1 MQPMKNIVFENAY
14 QKNARTLLDKLN
26 SAEAILVG
34 AAAGMSASC
43 GYNFFYQ
50 NDAIFQKYLGDFH
63 KKYGF
68 TGAFNGFYYHYPSP
82 EAHWA
87 FLVRMGYMEY
97 ECPTGQ
103 PYYDLMELLEGK
115 NYHIMTTNQDFQ
127 FTRVVSEEKLSAIQ
141 GDFRYYQCS
150 RRCHDQIYYNK
161 DMVYAMNAAIDE
173 NLCIPAKMI
182 PRCPKCGAQMEP
194 WVRGYTFL
202 EGAKYRDEYRKI
214 NEFLEKNKEK
224 KILFLE
230 LGVGRMTPMFIQEPF
245 WNLTYS
251 LPKAFYITINPK
263 DALLP
268 EEIEQKGLAIKED
281 IALVLQEAVRVKKE
295 ENKEHGEAES
305 QRHPWNSNG
314 PTIQNIFTVCG
325 ICLQVSYI
333 WLLRLY
339 LPEKIR
345 EMTPG
350 VIRLPFWEMT
360 ARNSQVFYVCLNREA
375 SSAPEH

>member
-1 MQPMKNIVFENAY
+1 MMRYFRNIW
-14 QKNARTLLDKLN
+14 
-26 SAEAILVG
+26 
-34 AAAGMSASC
+34 
-43 GYNFFYQ
+43 
-50 NDAIFQKYLGDFH
+50 GDFH

-141 GDFRYYQCS
+141 GDSRYYQCS

-268 EEIEQKGLAIKED
+268 IEIEQKGLAIKED
-281 IALVLQEAVRVKKE
+281 IALVLQEAVMVKKE
-295 ENKEHGEAES
+295 ENKEHGEA
-305 QRHPWNSNG
+305 
-314 PTIQNIFTVCG
+314 
-325 ICLQVSYI
+325 
-333 WLLRLY
+333 
-339 LPEKIR
+339 
-345 EMTPG
+345 
-350 VIRLPFWEMT
+350 
-360 ARNSQVFYVCLNREA
+360 
-375 SSAPEH
+375 

>member
-202 EGAKYRDEYRKI
+202 EGAKYRDEYRQI
-214 NEFLEKNKEK
+214 NDFLEQNTEK

-268 EEIEQKGLAIKED
+268 GEIEQKGLAIKED

-295 ENKEHGEAES
+295 ENKEHGEA
-305 QRHPWNSNG
+305 
-314 PTIQNIFTVCG
+314 
-325 ICLQVSYI
+325 
-333 WLLRLY
+333 
-339 LPEKIR
+339 
-345 EMTPG
+345 
-350 VIRLPFWEMT
+350 
-360 ARNSQVFYVCLNREA
+360 
-375 SSAPEH
+375 